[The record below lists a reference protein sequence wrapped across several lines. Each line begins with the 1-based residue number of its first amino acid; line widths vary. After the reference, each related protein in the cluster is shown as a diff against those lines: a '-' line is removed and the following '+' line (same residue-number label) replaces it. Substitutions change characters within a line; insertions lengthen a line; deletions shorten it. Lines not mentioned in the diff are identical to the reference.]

1 MFVKPPFPEEQDGIT
16 MSPVG
21 GRRGAVFRVLCHF
34 HNALP
39 CCSVVRLKEAMDQDV
54 DFTSIFSF
62 SDLFDFVILKIFQ
75 NNYLQQS
82 E

>member
-21 GRRGAVFRVLCHF
+21 REGVELCSECYVFF

-39 CCSVVRLKEAMDQDV
+39 CSSVVRWKEAMDQDV

-62 SDLFDFVILKIFQ
+62 SDFCEFVILKIFQ
-75 NNYLQQS
+75 NNY
-82 E
+82 